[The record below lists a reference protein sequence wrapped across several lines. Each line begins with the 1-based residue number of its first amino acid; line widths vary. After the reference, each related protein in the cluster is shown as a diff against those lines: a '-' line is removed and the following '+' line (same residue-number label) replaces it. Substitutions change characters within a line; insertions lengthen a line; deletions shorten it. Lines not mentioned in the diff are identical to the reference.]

1 VLSTRRRLAVALLT
15 FAAVAGIGMTV
26 VEVNLNHSSEARAV
40 TTAAPRSSL
49 DGFHHTEN
57 AQRAD
62 ELVRSFFTAVNKQD
76 YAAFDTILAR
86 NFQSYAKDGVRSR
99 TALKKYYQDQH
110 ASFSDLHFA
119 VHENV
124 GVLVDGDLVAF
135 RTIMTGTH
143 TGDYAGVAATGKAI
157 QTSASHFFRIRG
169 GQLVEHWQVV
179 DTYRILAQIG
189 RIPGVAG
196 LVQQQ
201 LGVPPSPDGVFVEKP
216 GTEFGAT
223 RTGRRGTTEESR
235 AVGQRLYSGVID
247 TGNPADVDA
256 LAKDYIQN
264 TGWTPNG
271 REAFGKAWATSRAG
285 MPGGKAV
292 QTLTVAENDRV
303 ATISVWDGTMKA
315 TGVPVDFT
323 SADFLRI
330 EDGVAA
336 EHWDTVDYV
345 SLYKAFGLLP
355 RDV

>member
-1 VLSTRRRLAVALLT
+1 VLSTKRRLAAALLA
-15 FAAVAGIGMTV
+15 FAAAAGIGTTAIV
-26 VEVNLNHSSEARAV
+26 ANNHHASEARASTIV
-40 TTAAPRSSL
+40 APHSSL

-57 AQRAD
+57 AQKAD
-62 ELVRSFFTAVNKQD
+62 ELVRSFVTAIDTQD
-76 YAAFDTILAR
+76 YAGLDNILAR
-86 NFQSYAKDGVRSR
+86 NFESYDKDGVRSR
-99 TALKKYYQDQH
+99 TALKKYYQDLH
-110 ASFSDLHFA
+110 ASFSDLHFG

-135 RTIMTGTH
+135 RTTMTGTH
-143 TGDYAGVAATGKAI
+143 TGDYAGVSATGKPI
-157 QTSASHFFRIRG
+157 QTSVSHFFRVRDG
-169 GQLVEHWQVV
+169 RLVEHWQVV

-196 LVQQQ
+196 MVQQQ
-201 LGVPPSPDGVFVEKP
+201 LGVPPAPDGVFVEKP

-223 RTGRRGTTEESR
+223 RTGRLGTTEESR
-235 AVGQRLYSGVID
+235 AVGQRLFDGVIS

-256 LAKDYIQN
+256 LATDYIQN
-264 TGWTPNG
+264 TGWTPDG
-271 REAFGKAWATSRAG
+271 REAFGKAWAASRAG

-315 TGVPVDFT
+315 TGAPVDFT

-330 EDGVAA
+330 EAGVAA

-345 SLYKAFGLLP
+345 SLYKSFGLLP
-355 RDV
+355 QDL